1 MINVGIDAAK
11 GKSTVCIM
19 KSYGEVIVPPR
30 DIAHTAVGLQSFV
43 FLLKSFGE
51 NMKAVMEATGTYHRP
66 ILKALLDA
74 GVFVSV
80 QNPLVI
86 KKYASATWRKGKT
99 DKLDAIKLAQYGLE
113 KWHILQQYQENERL
127 YEELKLLGR
136 QYTNYIEM
144 RVAALNRLHGLT
156 DQTAPGIEQLL
167 QSHCTN
173 KAKNK
178 LCDFISIFWH
188 YDIIT
193 KKSEKAF
200 VTAYNTWAK
209 KQGYRPSESN
219 AKKIYALAKNGTPT
233 LSSSMPSTQMLI
245 LETTRN
251 LNTINLTISIIL
263 SHMQDL
269 ASQLPEYPIVSAMKG
284 VGERLSVL
292 LIAEIGDARRFHSGS
307 ALVAYAGLDA
317 PPYQSGTFDGTKRHI
332 SKRGSSHLRK
342 LCFEVMMALKLKPP
356 KEDTAVYDFM
366 LKKEAEGKAKM
377 VAKVAAMNKFLRI
390 YYARALEAY
399 AA

>member
-1 MINVGIDAAK
+1 MISVGIDAAK

-19 KSYGEVIVPPR
+19 KSYGEIIVPPR
-30 DIAHTAVGLQSFV
+30 DIAHTASELQSLI
-43 FLLKSFGE
+43 FLIKSFGE
-51 NMKAVMEATGTYHRP
+51 NVRAVMEATGTYHRP
-66 ILKALLDA
+66 ILMALLEA
-74 GVFVSV
+74 GVFVAV
-80 QNPLVI
+80 ENPLVI
-86 KKYASATWRKGKT
+86 KKYSSATLRKGKT
-99 DKLDAIKLAQYGLE
+99 DKLDAIKLAQYGIE
-113 KWHILQQYQENERL
+113 KWPILKQYEKNEVI

-144 RVAALNRLHGLT
+144 RVISLNRVHGLL
-156 DQTAPGIEQLL
+156 DQTAPGIEHLL
-167 QSHCTN
+167 QSHCKN

-178 LCDFISIFWH
+178 LCDFISTFWH
-188 YDIIT
+188 YDVIT
-193 KKSEKAF
+193 KKTENAF
-200 VTAYNTWAK
+200 VTAYSTWAK

-233 LSSSMPSTQMLI
+233 LSSSMPSTKMLI
-245 LETTRN
+245 LEAVRT
-251 LNTINLTISIIL
+251 LNTINLTISTIL
-263 SHMQDL
+263 SQMQSL
-269 ASQLPEYPIVSAMKG
+269 AGQLPEYPIVCDMKG

-292 LIAEIGDARRFHSGS
+292 LISEIGDVRRFHSGS

-317 PPYQSGTFDGTKRHI
+317 PPYQSGTFDAAKRHI
-332 SKRGSSHLRK
+332 SKRGSSQLRK

-390 YYARALEAY
+390 YYARVLEAY